1 MFASHLLC
9 GDIVIFRLFKNGEE
23 LSFANVD
30 TLEEAVDLLLD
41 PFAYSDVRDELITS
55 EDFYAMARVSG
66 NMWEIRGDQVIP
78 AEPVPV
84 EPIALDCGCRVAIMG
99 YHGKIV
105 EECKYHSPLSH
116 R

>member
-1 MFASHLLC
+1 M
-9 GDIVIFRLFKNGEE
+9 IFRLFKNGEE
-23 LSFANVD
+23 ISFVNVESL
-30 TLEEAVDLLLD
+30 TEAVDLLLD

-66 NMWEIRGDQVIP
+66 NMWEIRGDPVIP
-78 AEPVPV
+78 VESVSA

-105 EECKYHSPLSH
+105 EECRYHSPLSH